1 MLLTIKFTE
10 KEQELIKVIFSNSS
24 TSRASNILNKQI
36 ELSTSLITSAL
47 SEMLSLSSIQV
58 RLEKAKDM
66 KCE

>member
-36 ELSTSLITSAL
+36 ELSTSLITSAS
-47 SEMLSLSSIQV
+47 SEMLSLSSIHV
-58 RLEKAKDM
+58 RLEKLKDM

>member
-1 MLLTIKFTE
+1 MNGITKNLSFQMLLTIKFAE

-47 SEMLSLSSIQV
+47 SEMPKSQ
-58 RLEKAKDM
+58 
-66 KCE
+66 